1 MAAENLFDLTG
12 RVAVVTGSAAR
23 GGIGHALAL
32 GLARAGADVVSSD
45 IDEPRART
53 TARDV
58 EALGR
63 QSTCVAC
70 DVSKPDDILGLFAE
84 VDRVF
89 GHIDILVNNAGVG
102 SHAHPEDLSLDEW
115 RRVIDVNATGSFM
128 CAQQAA
134 RRMIRE
140 GVGGSIIN
148 ISSIAGS
155 TALGRGN
162 FVYSVAKGAIN
173 QMTRELAVEW
183 AHHGIRVNAIQPCQI
198 RTRALQELITD
209 PQFSSTKLV
218 ERFLSGIP
226 MSRLGEPEDLV
237 GPVVFLASDAS
248 KYVTGIMLPVDGG
261 NLALNAGGS
270 HTWPQE

>member
-1 MAAENLFDLTG
+1 MTVNNLFDLTG

-23 GGIGHALAL
+23 GGIGHAIAL
-32 GLARAGADVVSSD
+32 GLAGAGANVVSTD
-45 IDEPRART
+45 IDEPRARK
-53 TARDV
+53 TAEEI
-58 EALGR
+58 EAMGR
-63 QSTCVAC
+63 KSTCVAC
-70 DVSKPDDILGLFAE
+70 DVSKPTDIAGLFAE

-89 GHIDILVNNAGVG
+89 GHVDILVNNAGIG

-115 RRVIDVNATGSFM
+115 HKVIEVNATGSFM

-140 GVGGSIIN
+140 GTGGSIIN

-162 FVYSVAKGAIN
+162 FVYSVAKAAIN

-198 RTRALQELITD
+198 RTHALQELIDD

-218 ERFLSGIP
+218 ERFLTGIP
-226 MSRLGEPEDLV
+226 LNRLGDPEDLV

-248 KYVTGIMLPVDGG
+248 KFVTGVMLPVDGG